1 METTVSQWSDALW
14 LDFDPLDTMNR
25 ELMER
30 LARAQTASDAELPQA
45 WADLV
50 AHVATHFGQ
59 EDAWMHETGHGRA
72 DAHALEHRV
81 VLNLLREGI
90 GQIRNGELAPARQM
104 ARELGAWFA
113 KHTHAFDAGL
123 ALHLRGHALN

>member
-1 METTVSQWSDALW
+1 METDVSQWSEALR

-25 ELMER
+25 ELMQR
-30 LARAQTASDAELPQA
+30 LARAQAASDAELPQA

-59 EDAWMHETGHGRA
+59 EDAWMRDTGHGRSE
-72 DAHALEHRV
+72 AHALEHRV

>member
-1 METTVSQWSDALW
+1 MAPPVAQWSEALN
-14 LDFDPLDTMNR
+14 LDYAPLDTMNR

-30 LARAQTASDAELPQA
+30 LARAQAANDAELPQA

-50 AHVATHFGQ
+50 AHVSTHFGQ
-59 EDAWMHETGHGRA
+59 EDAWMRDTGHGHS

-90 GQIRNGELAPARQM
+90 GQIRNGDLAPARQM

-113 KHTHAFDAGL
+113 KHTHAFDAAL
-123 ALHLRGHALN
+123 ALHLRGHTLN